1 MANALTSSTVTF
13 SEAAIK
19 LTRDV
24 ALKISEI
31 FRLEDNDEI
40 SLFVFFFRVFQKKRS
55 TSWKASLYFFH
66 HNC

>member
-1 MANALTSSTVTF
+1 MANALTPSTVTF
-13 SEAAIK
+13 SEAAIN
-19 LTRDV
+19 LTRNV

-40 SLFVFFFRVFQKKRS
+40 SLFVFFLSRIPKKRS